1 LKNALEELNRVAES
15 KEETENRCRELDL
28 QVVTLEDEKM
38 HLIEESNKLNR
49 RLQQYENAQQTE

>member
-1 LKNALEELNRVAES
+1 MEELNRVAES